1 MAKAPSKTD
10 LRRED
15 LRTRLTDQAE
25 RVIATQGLA
34 ALKARDLAA
43 EAGCSVGAIYN
54 VFADLNELVMTVNG
68 RTFRRLGAAVTAST
82 SGRDLAPRDCLITM
96 SQAYLHFAAGNTK
109 TWRALFDL
117 EMSVEAPVPDWYL
130 AELAA
135 LFALISA
142 PLERIFP
149 HWPAQQ
155 IDLMTRALFS
165 SVHGIVL
172 LGLEKRISG
181 VPVDRIEQ
189 MIAVVLGNLTAE
201 PGSGALRP

>member
-34 ALKARDLAA
+34 ALKARDLASDV
-43 EAGCSVGAIYN
+43 GCSVGAIYN
-54 VFADLNELVMTVNG
+54 VFADLNQLVMAVNG
-68 RTFRRLGAAVTAST
+68 RTFQRLGEAVTASIA
-82 SGRDLAPRDCLITM
+82 GRDLAPRDCLITM
-96 SQAYLHFAAGNTK
+96 SQAYLQFAASNTK
-109 TWRALFDL
+109 VWRALFDL
-117 EMSVEAPVPDWYL
+117 EMAADAPVPDWYL
-130 AELAA
+130 AKLGA

-142 PLERIFP
+142 PLRRIFP
-149 HWPAQQ
+149 DWSPGQ

-181 VPVDRIEQ
+181 VPVERIEQ
-189 MIAVVLGNLTAE
+189 MIAVVLGNVTAGAA
-201 PGSGALRP
+201 PGP